1 MESLYDFINT
11 QDIITESKSPT
22 SDNAIWYRLGIHK
35 YKWAANASRREKWN
49 KKYNISQ
56 NDPRAGIIRMAKDI
70 MVKPLKSN
78 QEVIGRGDW
87 DLDGLIGESEKQ
99 LLHPDYWT
107 MSQYIY
113 DVHKK
118 KHDVLTIFECSN
130 AKPYSTQ
137 SIVKHNFFD
146 KYDYFTDFAC
156 ISNPGVIPIEYSH
169 FYPYRYDEWDHYAE
183 EPDIAEKYCKV
194 CSARLVHYVK
204 TMGYNHVLVVMQ
216 NDHPQTLFNQMWKDN
231 TADCHDWL
239 HIVTNDSFRKK
250 YHKKKDPILGKGLA
264 IQRMQ
269 ASPELRDHY
278 ERVLHSVLD
287 QSQEK
292 DWKDLMKILNKLYSD
307 EHKNEGKKE
316 LEAWREEKDLH
327 PVDTNQGKVKA
338 FKRLSP
344 DSNVDSGKVQT
355 YLKFI
360 EKVANSIEEKIEDA
374 KKEEKYHKTIAYTVL
389 DLLLMYHEDKELKD
403 PDTEYWNMKAA
414 LNKYNNSDLINLKD
428 YDYCY
433 YFKSGLDGCEI
444 KEEDL
449 LKQLDKL
456 QVIQKDRAK
465 EQNKVK

>member
-1 MESLYDFINT
+1 MKSLFDFISI
-11 QDIITESKSPT
+11 QDIISESKSPT

-35 YKWAANASRREKWN
+35 YKWFKPRQKDWD
-49 KKYNISQ
+49 KKYNISK
-56 NDPRAGIIRMAKDI
+56 NDPRPGIIRMAKDI

-78 QEVIGRGDW
+78 QEVISRGDW

-130 AKPYSTQ
+130 AKPYSKQ
-137 SIVKHNFFD
+137 SAAKNNFFE

-156 ISNPGVIPIEYSH
+156 ISNPGIIPLEFSH
-169 FYPYRYDEWDHYAE
+169 FYPYRYDEWDHYSE

-194 CSARLVHYVK
+194 NQARLIHYVK
-204 TMGYNHVLVVMQ
+204 TMGYKYVLVVMQ
-216 NDHPQTLFNQMWKDN
+216 NDHPQTLFNQMWKEN

-239 HIVTNDSFRKK
+239 KIVTNDAFRKS
-250 YHKKKDPILGKGLA
+250 YHAKKDPTFGKGLA
-264 IQRMQ
+264 VQRMQ
-269 ASPELRDHY
+269 SSPELRDRY

-287 QSQEK
+287 KSQES
-292 DWKDLMKILNKLYSD
+292 DWKSLMKILNKLYSD
-307 EHKNEGKKE
+307 SSKHEGKKE
-316 LEAWREEKDLH
+316 LQEWREERELK
-327 PVDTNQGKVKA
+327 PIDTNQGKIKS
-338 FKRLSP
+338 FKRLTP
-344 DSNVDSGKVQT
+344 DSNVEDSKVQT

-360 EKVANSIEEKIEDA
+360 EKIAKSVEEKIEDA
-374 KKEEKYHKTIAYTVL
+374 KKDEQYHKTIAYTVL
-389 DLLLMYHEDKELKD
+389 DLLLMYHEEKELKD

-414 LNKYNNSDLINLKD
+414 LNKYNDSDLVNIKD

-433 YFKSGLDGCEI
+433 YFKSGLEGCEI
-444 KEEDL
+444 SEEDL
-449 LKQLDKL
+449 LKHLDKL

-465 EQNKVK
+465 EQNDVK